1 MKRYIHDKEEE
12 NDIILCH
19 ANVRGKKIKVGSGKQ
34 PFSFYFSGKNSNHG
48 IRVKPIF
55 NPDKM
60 LASKAGTLKLCD
72 DWEYTPGEDDKD
84 VSSKQVED
92 MKGFFREYLV
102 LFCAVWEEQ
111 LDDPSLQDYFE
122 GEISLHE
129 LIQQLSFYEDYKED
143 LDQIS
148 DVDSLETYCFKN
160 GLVNLYGNRY

>member
-1 MKRYIHDKEEE
+1 MKRYIRTETEES
-12 NDIILCH
+12 DSILCH
-19 ANVRGKKIKVGSGKQ
+19 ANVRGRKIKVGSGKK

-72 DWEYTPGEDDKD
+72 DWAYTPGEDDRN
-84 VSSKQVED
+84 VSSQDIED
-92 MKGFFREYLV
+92 MKEFFREYLV

-122 GEISLHE
+122 GDISFQE
-129 LIQQLSFYEDYKED
+129 LIQQLSFYPEHQAD
-143 LDQIS
+143 LDQI
-148 DVDSLETYCFKN
+148 DNVDDLETYCFKN